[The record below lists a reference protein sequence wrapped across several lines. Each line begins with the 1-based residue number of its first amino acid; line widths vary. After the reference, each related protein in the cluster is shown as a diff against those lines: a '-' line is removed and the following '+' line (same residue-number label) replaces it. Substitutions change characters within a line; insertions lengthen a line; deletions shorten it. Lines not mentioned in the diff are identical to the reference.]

1 MEKYQKMA
9 NKVSY
14 YSLLY
19 INENTSALGNG
30 VSGTYDEK
38 IAKYVK
44 CCRSLNDSLVL
55 HGQPKLK
62 VVTNNS
68 KLINEI
74 DSELECLEIKFA
86 TKVDPSIPFA
96 SAHCK
101 LDVLNYFAG
110 LLESNYSILLD
121 SDVLCINNEALIM
134 KRAASGI
141 PMIYDTT
148 DQQFQGCGT
157 DRVCKDK
164 EFLIKKSFSVK
175 SFTSSGIWAGG
186 EFIAGPASFY
196 KTLYGACKK
205 IMPAYI
211 ENHKKLFHN
220 GDEMIVSCALEYLIQ
235 QKKIFAFDAGTSGLI
250 GRYYDS
256 STNHVQHIWKYFKT
270 NMFVHLPM
278 DKDFLGT
285 SKIDFKDHD
294 SMIISLENELRNK
307 KTFIEATVRADK
319 ALQKLTKVFY
329 KIRAF
334 IKKITGHGNAPV
346 EY

>member
-1 MEKYQKMA
+1 MA
-9 NKVSY
+9 NKITY
-14 YSLLY
+14 YTLLY
-19 INENTSALGNG
+19 INENPAALGNG
-30 VSGTYDEK
+30 VSGTYEEK
-38 IAKYVK
+38 ISKYVK
-44 CCRSLNDSLVL
+44 CCRSLSDSLEL

-68 KLINEI
+68 ELIKKI
-74 DSELECLEIKFA
+74 DSALECLEIKFV
-86 TKVDPSIPFA
+86 TNVDPKIPFA

-101 LDVLNYFAG
+101 LDVFNYFAS
-110 LLESNYSILLD
+110 LSESNYSILLD
-121 SDVLCINNEALIM
+121 SDMLCINNEALVL
-134 KRAASGI
+134 KRMSSGL

-157 DRVCKDK
+157 ERVCKDK
-164 EFLIKKSFSVK
+164 ELVIRKSFGDSK
-175 SFTSSGIWAGG
+175 FISSGIWAGG
-186 EFIAGPASFY
+186 EFIGGAASFY
-196 KTLYGACKK
+196 KTLSSACKK
-205 IMPAYI
+205 VMPVYI
-211 ENHKKLFHN
+211 KEHEKLFHN

-235 QKKIFAFDAGTSGLI
+235 NRKLFVFDAGTSGLV

-285 SKIDFKDHD
+285 SKIDFSSHEKMM
-294 SMIISLENELRNK
+294 SSLEAELRNK

-319 ALQKLTKVFY
+319 SLQKLTKTFY
-329 KIRAF
+329 KMRAF
-334 IKKITGHGNAPV
+334 IKKLAGRGNAPV